1 MAKKVAG
8 TDSIKLPLLYSVGI
22 HAAIGAVLLFSF
34 EFAPTEPTPM
44 EVSLSESDFQ
54 QQPDEIVSA
63 VSVDKAAVEQQVQ
76 RIKDQKAAERRAEQ
90 QRIAELERQAE
101 AARKA
106 REREEQRRAEIERQQ
121 QIEQQEA
128 AEARRAAEQARKEA
142 QQLAEERRKAEQA
155 AKEAEERRKAA
166 EEAERRAEEERKRRE
181 EERKRLEEERRKAAE
196 REAQLQKEME
206 AERQRRAAA
215 RRQQMLSE
223 IEKYQALIRQTIQ
236 RNWNVDESMSG
247 KSCELTI
254 SVAPSGFVKSVTTG
268 AGDATVCRSAENA
281 VLKAT
286 TLPVSQDPE
295 VYEQMS
301 TIKLTVKPQL

>member
-8 TDSIKLPLLYSVGI
+8 TDSLKLPLLYSIGI

-44 EVSLSESDFQ
+44 EVSLSDAEFQ
-54 QQPDEIVSA
+54 EQPDEIVAA

-76 RIKDQKAAERRAEQ
+76 RMKEQREAERRAEQ

-121 QIEQQEA
+121 KIEEQEA
-128 AEARRAAEQARKEA
+128 AEARRAAEQAKKEA

-155 AKEAEERRKAA
+155 AKEAEQRRKAA

-286 TLPVSQDPE
+286 TLPVSPDPE

-301 TIKLTVKPQL
+301 TIKLTVRPQL